1 MSAVY
6 EASSQ
11 RERMVFTKGAVER
24 VLDLCTTVGI
34 GECAEEMTAEIK
46 DQVLSQMS
54 MLADQGLRVLAIAQ
68 RTSTEA
74 VQRDS
79 EVPRDEIEKGLVLLG
94 LVGLY
99 DPPRLET
106 KDAVRECMKA
116 GIKVHMLTGEH
127 PGTASAIA
135 GEVGILPRNRYAL
148 RSKVGDSLVK
158 TAAEFD
164 GMTDQEIDVVPSLP
178 VVIARCAPDTKTRMI
193 YALHRRGG
201 FVAMTGD
208 GVNDAPSLKT
218 ADVGIAMGMAGS
230 DVAKG
235 ASDMVLTDDD
245 FASIVAAI
253 EEGRRMFDNI
263 QKFVLHLLV
272 ANVAEVILLIVGPAF
287 QDQQGFSVF
296 LCLRYRSSGSTCSR
310 PPSPPSVSVARKRAR
325 TSWHAHHITT
335 SAAFS
340 PGRSWWTCSSTA
352 PSWAYARSS
361 PSSSSFTGPAGLFL
375 AKTATA
381 PTMTLAMSSSA
392 PARPS
397 LWRSHG

>member
-1 MSAVY
+1 MSVVY

-11 RERMVFTKGAVER
+11 HERMVFTKGAVEP
-24 VLDLCTTVGI
+24 VFDLCTTVGI
-34 GECAEEMTAEIK
+34 GECEEEMTAEIK

-68 RTSTEA
+68 RTYTEA

-79 EVPRDEIEKGLVLLG
+79 EVPQDEIEKGLVLLG

-106 KDAVRECMKA
+106 KGAVKKCMKA
-116 GIKVHMLTGEH
+116 GIKVHMLTGDH

-135 GEVGILPRNRYAL
+135 REVGILPRNRYAL
-148 RSKVGDSLVK
+148 GSKVGDSLVK

-164 GMTDQEIDVVPSLP
+164 GMTDQEIDVMPSLP
-178 VVIARCAPDTKTRMI
+178 VVNARCAPDTKTRMI

-208 GVNDAPSLKT
+208 GVNDPPSLKT

-235 ASDMVLTDDD
+235 ASDMVLTDDN

-272 ANVAEVILLIVGPAF
+272 ANVAEVILLIVGLAF

-296 LCLRYRSSGSTCSR
+296 PLTPLQILWINMLT
-310 PPSPPSVSVARKRAR
+310 
-325 TSWHAHHITT
+325 
-335 SAAFS
+335 
-340 PGRSWWTCSSTA
+340 
-352 PSWAYARSS
+352 
-361 PSSSSFTGPAGLFL
+361 SSFPAFGLGHEK
-375 AKTATA
+375 AS
-381 PTMTLAMSSSA
+381 PDIM
-392 PARPS
+392 ARPS
-397 LWRSHG
+397 HNNTRRFHLADHGGHVRLRHHHGRPHAPHLRHHRLRARRRYSRPRLQPLLQ